1 MPWRGPEEP
10 GEFPSGGWQILD
22 WIEDRL
28 LITDGAKLGQPFE
41 FYDEQAQHIL
51 ERYRIDPHATPEMGN
66 DAFVY
71 SGSQLVRGQ
80 KWGKDPVLAVLD
92 IVHGFGPVNF
102 DGWDADG
109 EPVLRPHPSPWIFVA
124 ALNDK
129 QADNTW
135 LPLKAMVES
144 SDLVNLPGVE
154 VTQDEIRLPC
164 GNPIER
170 LTTTAFGRLGG
181 RFTAG
186 SLTENGLM
194 TDTGEAGS
202 GGQRS
207 PLAFARTLLRSV
219 TGMEGMWV
227 GASNTWDPTAA
238 SHCQVIY
245 EAQSKRVHMD
255 ARVARKKV
263 DLEDD
268 AELAEEL
275 RWLYGDSLKEVGGHV
290 SLKRLIEDC
299 RDFKAN
305 GEAEIRR
312 FFLSEILAGETPLC
326 EPAQWD
332 ALAAVDHAGRLI
344 DPLLPGERITLGFD
358 GSRSRDATALT
369 ACRVRDGRIFHL
381 ATWLPS
387 CQCVDPDHT
396 KAKCRDKRID
406 RPAVDRAV
414 DAAFAAYEV
423 WYLYADPYLWQDKL
437 QEWAAK
443 YPPVPLGR
451 DRKRARV
458 VELPTNNETRMDQIL
473 ERFTTAV
480 REQEFSHSGDPTLSE
495 HVRNAAIAK
504 GGMKRTKARVDDHG
518 AVIRHYLKV
527 VSKAPGL
534 FKDAAISMLLAL
546 EARGQAV
553 EDGALTEKAPPP
565 APVAVSTAG
574 DYRRPFDGE
583 PDIGS
588 MGF

>member
-10 GEFPSGGWQILD
+10 GEYPTGGFQVLD
-22 WIEDRL
+22 WIEERL
-28 LITDGAKLGQPFE
+28 LITDGAKLGRPFE

-51 ERYRIDPHATPEMGN
+51 ERYRIDPNATPEMGN

-144 SDLVNLPGVE
+144 SDLVDLPGVD
-154 VTQDEIRLPC
+154 VTQDQIRLPC

-170 LTTTAFGRLGG
+170 LTTTAYGRLGG

-245 EAQSKRVHMD
+245 EAKSKRVHMD
-255 ARVARKKV
+255 ARIARKKV
-263 DLEDD
+263 DLADD
-268 AELAEEL
+268 DELAEEL
-275 RWLYGDSLKEVGGHV
+275 RWLYGDSLKEAGGHV
-290 SLKRLIEDC
+290 SLKRLMEDC

-305 GEAEIRR
+305 GEAEVRR

-326 EPAQWD
+326 DKPRWD
-332 ALAAVDHAGRLI
+332 ALAAIDVDGRQI
-344 DPLLPGERITLGFD
+344 DPLAASEAITLGFD

-369 ACRVRDGRIFHL
+369 ACRIRDGRIFHL
-381 ATWLPS
+381 KTWLPT
-387 CQCVDPDHT
+387 CMCEEPDHRPE
-396 KAKCRDKRID
+396 KCGDRRID
-406 RPAVDRAV
+406 RRLVDQAIK
-414 DAAFAAYEV
+414 DTFAAYDV
-423 WYLYADPYLWQDKL
+423 AYLYADPYKWQEYLDL
-437 QEWAAK
+437 WAALWPK
-443 YPPVPLGR
+443 
-451 DRKRARV
+451 RV
-458 VELPTNNETRMDQIL
+458 VEVPTNVETRMDRIL

-480 REQEFSHSGDPTLSE
+480 REGEFSHSGDPTLTE
-495 HVRNAAIAK
+495 HVQNAAIAK
-504 GGMKRTKARVDDHG
+504 GGMKRAKSRVDDHG

-527 VSKAPGL
+527 VSKAPGVL
-534 FKDAAISMLLAL
+534 KDAAISMLLAL

-553 EDGALTEKAPPP
+553 EDGALTRTPPP
-565 APVAVSTAG
+565 APMPVGAAASTTATSSG
-574 DYRRPFDGE
+574 D